1 MRAEWAEMVESRF
14 LPGTGGC
21 CCPERSQS
29 QLVQGLNTN
38 VSTWMISNRMRI
50 STPLLSIGCRAVL
63 DLVTSLSLNLIASA
77 GMVTTSSSSRA
88 LFRSRCRV
96 VLPSTATPSR
106 SLSAAI
112 SRSFAF
118 PRFFS
123 FSGGGEESVIT
134 SMSTAISSSSSARP
148 ASSRIGDPK
157 AGLAA
162 RGTDSASVLT
172 VNKPLCLRIG
182 LRLELVDTTLRSR
195 CILVDV
201 EVVGAGVGSGVGEA
215 TLMGSGSLDAERR
228 GLDLDLR

>member
-1 MRAEWAEMVESRF
+1 MVESRF
-14 LPGTGGC
+14 LPGTCDC
-21 CCPERSQS
+21 CCSGPSQS

-50 STPLLSIGCRAVL
+50 NTHLLSIGCRAVL
-63 DLVTSLSLNLIASA
+63 ELVTSLSLDLMASA

-88 LFRSRCRV
+88 LFRSRCRAV
-96 VLPSTATPSR
+96 SLSTTTTSR

-112 SRSFAF
+112 SRSLAF

-134 SMSTAISSSSSARP
+134 SMSTAISSSSTARP

-172 VNKPLCLRIG
+172 VNKPLCLRTG
-182 LRLELVDTTLRSR
+182 LRFELADTTLKSR
-195 CILVDV
+195 CMLVDV
-201 EVVGAGVGSGVGEA
+201 GVGAGVGSGVGEA
-215 TLMGSGSLDAERR
+215 TRMGSGSLDAERR